1 MKKGIFF
8 NDYKRDLKN
17 NGDTCENLIVND
29 SEEKVEFEISQNKK
43 EELKKKIFW
52 KKFKWWLVLIVT
64 IIIMLALALAVFSN
78 Q

>member
-1 MKKGIFF
+1 MKKGIFL

-43 EELKKKIFW
+43 EE
-52 KKFKWWLVLIVT
+52 
-64 IIIMLALALAVFSN
+64 
-78 Q
+78 